1 MRRANPLAHGRWV
14 GVDFGVLRRAL
25 SARSTE
31 TGHLAV
37 ALRWKTDM
45 FLVGGASNP
54 GSDWVQWREFQ
65 KLAEPVQPNRVIGS
79 AKGLRYKRS
88 PRTFRSFGCLGKRG
102 GGGGGRGVAI
112 FPLDEGLDP
121 LLDHGR
127 IGQDAR
133 LQLLGDLCDEAIEI
147 QHPLGFHDPD
157 NGSIDLILP
166 GFLHFLANLLL
177 LRLLLCCR
185 QHIHVRNTSKRP
197 KAPLEVR
204 QWYRSCLLD
213 VLAAQP
219 HENAHLAGRNIQPVL
234 LAVSDG
240 DHHIGGAQVPEKR
253 HHFVEDDLYI
263 ILSAG
268 SLRGF
273 TECVVDVQRNEFWRS
288 AVEIDKI
295 LERSTH
301 SSLESLVVTEYTG
314 DDLIILILL
323 IQKPPNKVHRIP
335 RAPCIRYQLL
345 PCFPKIAYRR
355 DAPGTS
361 PEQAVQSAQV
371 FILVTEKHTDE
382 AGVHVDQSSHVF
394 GNHLLLHDAKFQDSH

>member
-197 KAPLEVR
+197 KAPLELN
-204 QWYRSCLLD
+204 RSAELNSTRTHIWQVETFSPCFWPFPT
-213 VLAAQP
+213 VTTTSAVP
-219 HENAHLAGRNIQPVL
+219 STWSGWPYCTGENLGSQGRAFPSFFINTLAGVEPSHDIL
-234 LAVSDG
+234 GKLDICK
-240 DHHIGGAQVPEKR
+240 HLFEFGGVPEKR

-345 PCFPKIAYRR
+345 PCFPK
-355 DAPGTS
+355 
-361 PEQAVQSAQV
+361 V
-371 FILVTEKHTDE
+371 
-382 AGVHVDQSSHVF
+382 
-394 GNHLLLHDAKFQDSH
+394 